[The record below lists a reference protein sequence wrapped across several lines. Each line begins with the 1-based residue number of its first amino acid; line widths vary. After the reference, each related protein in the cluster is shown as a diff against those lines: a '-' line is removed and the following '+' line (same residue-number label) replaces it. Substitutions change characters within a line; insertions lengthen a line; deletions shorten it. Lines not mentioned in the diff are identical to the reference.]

1 MNTKNQIKTKTKTY
15 TTSEMAS
22 ICGVTVGSISVFI
35 KKNNLKPTKTGQN
48 NAKYYDDS
56 VLKQLRLHYEKSKSK
71 RDKTSNNRD
80 LKTDLAV
87 AQSENQL
94 LRDQLDAAKS
104 TIEILRNEL
113 KIKNSQI
120 DKLQDLTN
128 QAQRLDLATHTQH
141 QELLEQKSTQ
151 QTDEP
156 TKQHKHGF
164 FNWF

>member
-15 TTSEMAS
+15 TTSELAS

-48 NAKYYDDS
+48 NSKYYDDS

-71 RDKTSNNRD
+71 RDKTTNTQD
-80 LKTDLAV
+80 LRTQLAV
-87 AQSENQL
+87 SNAENDL
-94 LRDQLDAAKS
+94 LRNELETAKS

-141 QELLEQKSTQ
+141 QELLEQKSQ
-151 QTDEP
+151 PTDEP
-156 TKQHKHGF
+156 TKQHKHGL

>member
-1 MNTKNQIKTKTKTY
+1 MNAKNQVKTKTKTY
-15 TTSEMAS
+15 TTSELAS

-48 NAKYYDDS
+48 NAKYYDDD
-56 VLKQLRLHYEKSKSK
+56 VLKQLRLHYAKSKPK
-71 RDKTSNNRD
+71 RDKTNNTQD
-80 LKTDLAV
+80 LRIQLAV

-94 LRDQLDAAKS
+94 LRDQLESAKS

-113 KIKNSQI
+113 TIKNSQI

-128 QAQRLDLATHTQH
+128 QAQQLDLATHTQH

-151 QTDEP
+151 QTD
-156 TKQHKHGF
+156 KQHKHGL

>member
-15 TTSEMAS
+15 TTSELAS

-71 RDKTSNNRD
+71 RDKTTNTQD
-80 LKTDLAV
+80 LRTQLAV
-87 AQSENQL
+87 SNAENDL
-94 LRDQLDAAKS
+94 LRNELETAKS

-141 QELLEQKSTQ
+141 QELLEQSQ
-151 QTDEP
+151 PTDEP
-156 TKQHKHGF
+156 TKQHKHGL

>member
-1 MNTKNQIKTKTKTY
+1 MNDKNQVKTKTKTY
-15 TTSEMAS
+15 TTSELA
-22 ICGVTVGSISVFI
+22 IVFGVSVGSISALI
-35 KKNNLKPTKTGQN
+35 KKWNLKPVKTGN
-48 NAKYYDDS
+48 NNSKYYDDS

-113 KIKNSQI
+113 TIKNSQI
-120 DKLQDLTN
+120 DKLQNLTN
-128 QAQRLDLATHTQH
+128 QAQQLDLATHTQH
-141 QELLEQKSTQ
+141 QELLEQTQ
-151 QTDEP
+151 STDEP
-156 TKQHKHGF
+156 TKHKHGL

>member
-1 MNTKNQIKTKTKTY
+1 MNDKSQVKTKTKTY
-15 TTSEMAS
+15 TTSELAS
-22 ICGVTVGSISVFI
+22 VFDVSVGSISALI
-35 KKNNLKPTKTGQN
+35 KKWNLKPVKTGN
-48 NAKYYDDS
+48 NNSKYYDMA
-56 VLKQLRLHYEKSKSK
+56 VFERLERHYDKSKQK

-128 QAQRLDLATHTQH
+128 QAQQLDLATHTQH
-141 QELLEQKSTQ
+141 QELLEQKSQ
-151 QTDEP
+151 P
-156 TKQHKHGF
+156 TKHKHGF

>member
-1 MNTKNQIKTKTKTY
+1 M
-15 TTSEMAS
+15 
-22 ICGVTVGSISVFI
+22 
-35 KKNNLKPTKTGQN
+35 
-48 NAKYYDDS
+48 
-56 VLKQLRLHYEKSKSK
+56 KQLRLHYEKSKSK

-94 LRDQLDAAKS
+94 LRDQLESAKS

-120 DKLQDLTN
+120 DKLQNLTN
-128 QAQRLDLATHTQH
+128 QAQQLDLATHTQN
-141 QELLEQKSTQ
+141 QELLEQKSQ
-151 QTDEP
+151 PTDEP
-156 TKQHKHGF
+156 TKHKHGL

>member
-35 KKNNLKPTKTGQN
+35 KKNNLKPIKTGQN

-56 VLKQLRLHYEKSKSK
+56 VLKQLQLHYAKSKPK
-71 RDKTSNNRD
+71 RDKTTNTQD
-80 LKTDLAV
+80 LRTQLAV
-87 AQSENQL
+87 SNAENEL
-94 LRDQLDAAKS
+94 LRNELEIAKS

-128 QAQRLDLATHTQH
+128 QAQQLDLATHTQH
-141 QELLEQKSTQ
+141 QELLEQKSQ
-151 QTDEP
+151 PTDEP
-156 TKQHKHGF
+156 TKQHKHGL

>member
-1 MNTKNQIKTKTKTY
+1 MNDKNQVKTKTKTY
-15 TTSEMAS
+15 TTSELAS
-22 ICGVTVGSISVFI
+22 VFDVSVGSISALI
-35 KKNNLKPTKTGQN
+35 KKWNLKPVKTGN
-48 NAKYYDDS
+48 NNSKYYDMA
-56 VLKQLRLHYEKSKSK
+56 VFERLEQHYDKSKQK

-128 QAQRLDLATHTQH
+128 QAQQLDLATHTQH
-141 QELLEQKSTQ
+141 QELLEQKPTQ
-151 QTDEP
+151 P
-156 TKQHKHGF
+156 TKQKRGL

>member
-1 MNTKNQIKTKTKTY
+1 MNDKNQVKTKTKTY
-15 TTSEMAS
+15 TTSELAS
-22 ICGVTVGSISVFI
+22 VFDVSVGSISALI
-35 KKNNLKPTKTGQN
+35 KKWNLKPVKTGN
-48 NAKYYDDS
+48 NNSKYYDMAVFD
-56 VLKQLRLHYEKSKSK
+56 RLERHYDKSKQK

-113 KIKNSQI
+113 TIKNSQI

-128 QAQRLDLATHTQH
+128 QAQQLDLATHTQH
-141 QELLEQKSTQ
+141 QELLEQKPTQ
-151 QTDEP
+151 P
-156 TKQHKHGF
+156 TKQHKHGI

>member
-15 TTSEMAS
+15 TTSDLAS

-71 RDKTSNNRD
+71 RDKTTNTQD
-80 LKTDLAV
+80 LRTQLAV
-87 AQSENQL
+87 SNAENDL
-94 LRDQLDAAKS
+94 LRNELETAKS
-104 TIEILRNEL
+104 TIKILQNEL
-113 KIKNSQI
+113 TIKNSQI
-120 DKLQDLTN
+120 NKLQDLTN
-128 QAQRLDLATHTQH
+128 QAQQLDLATHSQH

-151 QTDEP
+151 P
-156 TKQHKHGF
+156 TKQKRGL

>member
-1 MNTKNQIKTKTKTY
+1 MNDKNQVKTKTKTY
-15 TTSEMAS
+15 TTSELAS
-22 ICGVTVGSISVFI
+22 VFDVSVGSISALI
-35 KKNNLKPTKTGQN
+35 KKWNLKPVKTGN
-48 NAKYYDDS
+48 NNSKYYDMA
-56 VLKQLRLHYEKSKSK
+56 VFERLERHYDKSKQK

-128 QAQRLDLATHTQH
+128 QAQQLDLATHTQH

-151 QTDEP
+151 P
-156 TKQHKHGF
+156 TKQKRGL

>member
-1 MNTKNQIKTKTKTY
+1 MNDKNQVKTKTKTY
-15 TTSEMAS
+15 TTSELAS
-22 ICGVTVGSISVFI
+22 VFDVSVGSISALI
-35 KKNNLKPTKTGQN
+35 KKWNLKPVKTGN
-48 NAKYYDDS
+48 NNSKYYDMA
-56 VLKQLRLHYEKSKSK
+56 VFERLERHYDKSKQK

-128 QAQRLDLATHTQH
+128 QAQQLDLATHSQH

-151 QTDEP
+151 P
-156 TKQHKHGF
+156 TKQKRGL

>member
-15 TTSEMAS
+15 TTSELAS

-35 KKNNLKPTKTGQN
+35 KKNNLKPTKTGKN

-71 RDKTSNNRD
+71 RDKTTNTQD
-80 LKTDLAV
+80 LRTQLAV
-87 AQSENQL
+87 SNAENDL
-94 LRDQLDAAKS
+94 LRNELETAKS
-104 TIEILRNEL
+104 TIKILRNEL

-128 QAQRLDLATHTQH
+128 QAQQLDLATHSQH

-151 QTDEP
+151 P
-156 TKQHKHGF
+156 TKQKRGL

>member
-1 MNTKNQIKTKTKTY
+1 MNDKNQVKTKTKTY
-15 TTSEMAS
+15 TTSELAS
-22 ICGVTVGSISVFI
+22 VFDVSVGSISALI
-35 KKNNLKPTKTGQN
+35 KKWNLKPVKTGN
-48 NAKYYDDS
+48 NNSKYYDMA
-56 VLKQLRLHYEKSKSK
+56 VFERLEQHYDKSKQK

-94 LRDQLDAAKS
+94 LRDQLESAKS

-128 QAQRLDLATHTQH
+128 QAQQLDLATHTQH
-141 QELLEQKSTQ
+141 QELLEQKSQ
-151 QTDEP
+151 PTDEP
-156 TKQHKHGF
+156 KHKHGI